1 MYFVARI
8 LFQNPEEH
16 LFQEINEDM
25 RSEKQNE
32 PI

>member
-8 LFQNPEEH
+8 LFQNPEER
-16 LFQEINEDM
+16 LFQEINENM